1 MATTDLQLHRELL
14 FLQNEQEKDKID
26 LTTQGANVVNSA
38 EELQSKIYPNLKE
51 NHRKSE
57 WLHDCCILATRNDI
71 VEKINTSLME
81 KVPGESVV

>member
-1 MATTDLQLHRELL
+1 MATTDLQLHRELF

-26 LTTQGANVVNSA
+26 LTTLGANVVNSA
-38 EELQSKIYPNLKE
+38 EEPQSKIYPNLKE
-51 NHRKSE
+51 NHRKSD
-57 WLHDCCILATRNDI
+57 WLYNCCILETRNDI